1 MDSAFRTAIPE
12 LSLAAIAQLSENSR
26 LGFATRNPALYR
38 GIEWSK
44 STLAL
49 GLPEW
54 AGKTASGPV
63 VAANNG
69 NNAFGGIPNAPA
81 VVGSRTQDC
90 YNDFHHTTAGKI
102 AQLGSL
108 TALTPADPEFK
119 SNWEETLGLG
129 TLKALLVG
137 GAAGSEIGVISAVGH
152 FAENAAAKLATPVLF
167 TATAVD
173 TGALTMCAA
182 RAVSSLGS
190 GW

>member
-1 MDSAFRTAIPE
+1 MLGQGYLYWYSDR
-12 LSLAAIAQLSENSR
+12 LSPWSGLCSPLPFTTFLASDPRYGS
-26 LGFATRNPALYR
+26 
-38 GIEWSK
+38 S
-44 STLAL
+44 S
-49 GLPEW
+49 
-54 AGKTASGPV
+54 
-63 VAANNG
+63 AANNG
-69 NNAFGGIPNAPA
+69 YNAFGGIPYAPA